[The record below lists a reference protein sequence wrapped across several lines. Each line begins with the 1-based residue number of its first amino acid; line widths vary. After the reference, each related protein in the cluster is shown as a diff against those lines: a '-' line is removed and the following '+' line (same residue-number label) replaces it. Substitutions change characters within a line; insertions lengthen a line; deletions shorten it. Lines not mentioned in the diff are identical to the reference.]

1 MPLCLRF
8 PTTTKKNLLNK
19 MDNPVINEDNIPL
32 LHPDDDDDDDDG
44 YKTPIQAGQVRHHL

>member
-1 MPLCLRF
+1 
-8 PTTTKKNLLNK
+8 

-32 LHPDDDDDDDDG
+32 LHPDDDDDDDDDDG